1 MSIVVGIAPGQDNR
15 AAVELG
21 IVLARSYGHRL
32 VATAIDSAAWPM
44 APVHF
49 DSEYQPKIRKVAEA
63 TLDEV
68 REIIPDDIESEFV
81 VHSARSSRRGLLEM
95 CHKAGAFRLVVGSAA
110 DGKPGRIA
118 LGSVTSGLLHSA
130 SLPVALAPTGYRAA
144 AGAHLRRLTAAYSG
158 SSTSADL
165 ILGAAMVSAEF
176 DVPFRI
182 ASFAPRS
189 RVVSAAGVGLD
200 VESSVIDEWAKVIR
214 RDTDTILCSI
224 EQLQIKPGEINVAIG
239 TGPDWASALGGVE
252 WEDPEVM
259 MLGSSGLGAL
269 KRVSL
274 GSHAMR
280 ILQHSPVPVVVVPR
294 RAKTEYTSPAF
305 DHLGE

>member
-15 AAVELG
+15 AAIELG
-21 IVLARSYGHRL
+21 VVLARTYGRRI
-32 VATAIDSAAWPM
+32 VATAIDSAAFPM
-44 APVHF
+44 SPMHF
-49 DSEYQPKIRKVAEA
+49 ESQYEKKYRKIAEA
-63 TLDEV
+63 ALDDV
-68 REIIPDDIESEFV
+68 RTFIPDDIESEIV
-81 VHSARSSRRGLLEM
+81 LHSSKSSRRGLLEM
-95 CHKAGAFRLVVGSAA
+95 CEKSEAYRLVVGPSAE
-110 DGKPGRIA
+110 GKGGRIA
-118 LGSVTSGLLHSA
+118 LGSVSNGLLHSA
-130 SLPVALAPTGYRAA
+130 SLPVALAPEGFH
-144 AGAHLRRLTAAYSG
+144 GPEGERLKRITAAYSG

-165 ILGAAMVSAEF
+165 ILGAAMVSAQS

-200 VESSVIDEWAKVIR
+200 VESSVIDEWTQVIR
-214 RDTDTILCSI
+214 RDTDTILSSI
-224 EQLQIKPGEINVAIG
+224 DQLDIKPGETEVAVG
-239 TGPDWASALGGVE
+239 TGADWASALTAVE
-252 WEDPEVM
+252 WEHPEVM

-294 RAKTEYTSPAF
+294 RAKADYTRQQSV
-305 DHLGE
+305 

>member
-15 AAVELG
+15 PAVELG

-32 VATAIDSAAWPM
+32 VAVAIDSAAWPM
-44 APVHF
+44 SPVLF
-49 DSEYQPKIRKVAEA
+49 ESEYQKKLRSVAEA
-63 TLDEV
+63 ALDEV
-68 REIIPDDIESEFV
+68 RSFLPDDIESTCV

-95 CHKAGAFRLVVGSAA
+95 CQKENAFRLVIGPA

-118 LGSVTSGLLHSA
+118 LGSVSTGLLHSA
-130 SLPVALAPTGYRAA
+130 SLPVALAPVGYRAA
-144 AGAHLRRLTAAYSG
+144 PGTRLRRITAAYSG

-165 ILGAAMVSAEF
+165 ILGAATVSAESG
-176 DVPFRI
+176 VPFRI

-189 RVVSAAGVGLD
+189 RVISAAGVGLD
-200 VESSVIDEWAKVIR
+200 VESSVIDEWANVIR
-214 RDTDTILCSI
+214 RDTDEILCSI
-224 EQLQIKPGEINVAIG
+224 DRLQIKPGETDVAIG
-239 TGPDWASALGGVE
+239 TGPDWASALTAVE

-280 ILQHSPVPVVVVPR
+280 ILQHSPVPIVVVPR
-294 RAKTEYTSPAF
+294 RAKSDYTSAAF
-305 DHLGE
+305 G

>member
-1 MSIVVGIAPGQDNR
+1 MSIVVGLAPGQDNR

-21 IVLARSYGHRL
+21 IVLARTYRRRI
-32 VATAIDSAAWPM
+32 VATAVDSAAFPM

-49 DSEYQPKIRKVAEA
+49 ESQYEKRFRTVAEA
-63 TLDEV
+63 ALDEA
-68 REIIPDDIESEFV
+68 RALIPSDLESECV
-81 VHSARSSRRGLLEM
+81 LHSARSSRRGLLEM
-95 CHKAGAFRLVVGSAA
+95 CEKTDAYRLVVGPSSE
-110 DGKPGRIA
+110 GKSGKIA
-118 LGSVTSGLLHSA
+118 LGSVSNGLLHSA
-130 SLPVALAPTGYRAA
+130 RLPVALAP
-144 AGAHLRRLTAAYSG
+144 AGFEASEGARLERITAAYSG

-165 ILGAAMVSAEF
+165 ILGAAMVSAES

-189 RVVSAAGVGLD
+189 RVVASANVPFD
-200 VESSVIDEWAKVIR
+200 MESRVIDEWTKTVQ

-224 EQLQIKPGEINVAIG
+224 EQLHIKPGETDVVVG
-239 TGPDWASALGGVE
+239 TGADWAAALGAVE
-252 WEDPEVM
+252 WKHPEVM

-280 ILQHSPVPVVVVPR
+280 ILQNSPVPIVVVPR
-294 RAKTEYTSPAF
+294 RAKADYIRQQTV
-305 DHLGE
+305 

>member
-32 VATAIDSAAWPM
+32 VAAAIDSAAFPM
-44 APVHF
+44 SPVHF
-49 DSEYQPKIRKVAEA
+49 ESEYQKKLRKVAEVA
-63 TLDEV
+63 LDEV
-68 REIIPDDIESEFV
+68 RAILPDDIESECV
-81 VHSARSSRRGLLEM
+81 VRSARSSRRGLLEM
-95 CHKAGAFRLVVGSAA
+95 SREANAFRLVVGSAA

-118 LGSVTSGLLHSA
+118 LGSVSTGLLHSA
-130 SLPVALAPTGYRAA
+130 SLPVALAPVGFRAA
-144 AGAHLRRLTAAYSG
+144 PGARLRRITAAYSG
-158 SSTSADL
+158 SATSADL
-165 ILGAAMVSAEF
+165 ILGAAMVSAESG
-176 DVPFRI
+176 VPFRI

-200 VESSVIDEWAKVIR
+200 VESSVIDEWANVIR
-214 RDTDTILCSI
+214 RDTDEILCSI
-224 EQLQIKPGEINVAIG
+224 NQLQIKPGETDVAIG
-239 TGPDWASALGGVE
+239 TGPDWASALTAVE
-252 WEDPEVM
+252 WEDPEAM

-280 ILQHSPVPVVVVPR
+280 ILQHSPVPIVVVPR
-294 RAKTEYTSPAF
+294 RAKSDYTASAI
-305 DHLGE
+305 

>member
-15 AAVELG
+15 SAVELG

-32 VATAIDSAAWPM
+32 VAAAINSAAWPM
-44 APVHF
+44 GPVHF
-49 DSEYQPKIRKVAEA
+49 DSVYQHKIRRVAEA
-63 TLDEV
+63 ALDEIKA
-68 REIIPDDIESEFV
+68 IIPDDIEAEFV

-95 CHKAGAFRLVVGSAA
+95 CQKSDAFRLVVGSAG
-110 DGKPGRIA
+110 DGKLGRIA
-118 LGSVTSGLLHSA
+118 LGSVSSGLLHSA
-130 SLPVALAPTGYRAA
+130 SLPVALAPVGYRAA
-144 AGAHLRRLTAAYSG
+144 SGARVRRLTAAYSG

-165 ILGAAMVSAEF
+165 ILGAAMVSAEY

-189 RVVSAAGVGLD
+189 RVTSAAGVGLD
-200 VESSVIDEWAKVIR
+200 VESSVIDEWTKVIR
-214 RDTDTILCSI
+214 RDTDKILCSI
-224 EQLQIKPGEINVAIG
+224 DQLQIKPGETDVAIG
-239 TGPDWASALGGVE
+239 TGPDWASALVGVE
-252 WEDPEVM
+252 WEDPEIM

-280 ILQHSPVPVVVVPR
+280 ILQHSPVPVVVIPR
-294 RAKTEYTSPAF
+294 RAKSEYTSSAF
-305 DHLGE
+305 ETAGE

>member
-32 VATAIDSAAWPM
+32 VAAAIDSAAFPM
-44 APVHF
+44 SPVHF
-49 DSEYQPKIRKVAEA
+49 ESEYQKKLRSVAEVA
-63 TLDEV
+63 LDDV
-68 REIIPDDIESEFV
+68 RAILPDGIESECV
-81 VHSARSSRRGLLEM
+81 IHGARSSRRGLLEM
-95 CHKAGAFRLVVGSAA
+95 CQKENAYRLVVGPAA

-118 LGSVTSGLLHSA
+118 LGSVSTGLLHSA
-130 SLPVALAPTGYRAA
+130 SLPVALAPVGYRAA
-144 AGAHLRRLTAAYSG
+144 PGARLRRITAAYSG

-165 ILGAAMVSAEF
+165 ILGAAMVSAESG
-176 DVPFRI
+176 VPFRI

-200 VESSVIDEWAKVIR
+200 VESGVIDEWAKVIR
-214 RDTDTILCSI
+214 RDTDEILCSI
-224 EQLQIKPGEINVAIG
+224 DQLQIRPGETDVAIG
-239 TGPDWASALGGVE
+239 TGPDWTSALTAVQ
-252 WEDPEVM
+252 WEDPEAM

-280 ILQHSPVPVVVVPR
+280 ILQHSPVPIVVVPR
-294 RAKTEYTSPAF
+294 RAKSDYTASAV
-305 DHLGE
+305 